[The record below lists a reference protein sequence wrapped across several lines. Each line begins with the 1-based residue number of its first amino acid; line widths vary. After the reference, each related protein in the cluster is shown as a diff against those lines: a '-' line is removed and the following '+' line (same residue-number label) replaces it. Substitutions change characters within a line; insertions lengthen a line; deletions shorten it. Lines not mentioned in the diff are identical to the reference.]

1 MANDNNPRKFYEGK
15 KKANVNSKY
24 GLLSSTMRPSVH
36 EVLRPSSAEKALLG
50 TDKSVLSAELT
61 LFNSLFPQSTD
72 SQRKQFLE
80 RAKQEKAGVR
90 SPGAGGGSGGGF
102 DMAGMLMSVKDLR
115 LDQLGLGRRNS
126 HSSGGA
132 AGAGRSAGDTAA
144 RAGACVGVAAGVGEQ
159 QLRADQDPEVLLWQN
174 FTIDILHKEKTGPKK
189 TLPVL
194 IMKNEGGASSKR
206 YAVNK
211 SKRWGSGTLIQL
223 ASEQEEAP
231 ISGPSSYLE
240 IYKGVQ
246 RRKLPD
252 KDRQRI
258 TEELKLLKK

>member
-1 MANDNNPRKFYEGK
+1 
-15 KKANVNSKY
+15 
-24 GLLSSTMRPSVH
+24 
-36 EVLRPSSAEKALLG
+36 
-50 TDKSVLSAELT
+50 
-61 LFNSLFPQSTD
+61 
-72 SQRKQFLE
+72 
-80 RAKQEKAGVR
+80 
-90 SPGAGGGSGGGF
+90 
-102 DMAGMLMSVKDLR
+102 
-115 LDQLGLGRRNS
+115 
-126 HSSGGA
+126 
-132 AGAGRSAGDTAA
+132 
-144 RAGACVGVAAGVGEQ
+144 
-159 QLRADQDPEVLLWQN
+159 VLLWQN